1 MQKKSWIDISV
12 PVRNGMVHWPGDP
25 GFESR
30 LEKKI
35 GDKNGSPCNL
45 THLNLSAHTG
55 THMDAPRHFIAGGDT
70 METMPLEAVMGP
82 CRVIEIRD
90 STAITSSELEAH
102 QLQRNERILFKTRN
116 SSRSWASDDF
126 DEDFIYISQDGAR
139 HITASGVQ
147 TVGVDYLSVGGFKK
161 DGVETHVE
169 LLGAKVWII
178 EGLNLSEIEPGKYD
192 LACLP
197 LKIIGSDGAPARAA
211 LRPQ

>member
-1 MQKKSWIDISV
+1 
-12 PVRNGMVHWPGDP
+12 MVHWPGDP

-35 GDKNGSPCNL
+35 GDENDSPCNL
-45 THLNLSAHTG
+45 THLNMSAHTG
-55 THMDAPRHFIAGGDT
+55 THMDAPRHFIARGDT
-70 METMPLEAVMGP
+70 MESMPLEAVMGP
-82 CRVIEIRD
+82 CRVIEIHD
-90 STAITSSELEAH
+90 STAITSSELEPH
-102 QLQRNERILFKTRN
+102 QLQRNERVLFKTHN
-116 SSRSWASDDF
+116 SSRSWQNDDF
-126 DEDFIYISQDGAR
+126 DQDFIYISQDGAR
-139 HITASGVQ
+139 HITARGVQ

-178 EGLNLSEIEPGKYD
+178 EGLNLNEIEPGKYD

-197 LKIIGSDGAPARAA
+197 LKIVGSDGAPARAA